1 MWVSAFFPFVK
12 RSHYWGMCIGAFF
25 PLVKRSHYWWV
36 WVKVFFSFV
45 KRLHY
50 WLMCQGFPF
59 VKRLHYWLMWVRVFF
74 PFVKRLHYWC
84 MCRGFLSLCETSFST
99 EKGSIKGENEGRREY
114 LSVLLFSALR
124 SLLCMFIS
132 IPSFFTIFFFFFFH
146 GNAFRC
152 IYLYESFIC
161 SLQVDDH

>member
-1 MWVSAFFPFVK
+1 MSGFSLCEKIALLIDVPGFSLCEKIALLIDVSQGVLSLCEKIA
-12 RSHYWGMCIGAFF
+12 
-25 PLVKRSHYWWV
+25 L
-36 WVKVFFSFV
+36 
-45 KRLHY
+45 
-50 WLMCQGFPF
+50 LMDASG
-59 VKRLHYWLMWVRVFF
+59 
-74 PFVKRLHYWC
+74 
-84 MCRGFLSLCETSFST
+84 GFLSLCETSFST

-132 IPSFFTIFFFFFFH
+132 IPSFFTIVFFFFH

-161 SLQVDDH
+161 PLQVVDH